1 MDEDSRLA
9 RRLARNWRR
18 DPNWVIQKPKNYVGA
33 ALSRCVD
40 LERAR
45 RVLDLAQIELTGMA
59 PQPPGLIKTLQTVGT
74 ARIPTLDE
82 LIFSA
87 KNFTASEIDDE

>member
-1 MDEDSRLA
+1 MDEDHQLA
-9 RRLARNWRR
+9 RRLARSWRR
-18 DPNWVIQKPKNYVGA
+18 DPNWVIRNPKNYVGA
-33 ALSRCVD
+33 ALARCVD

-59 PQPPGLIKTLQTVGT
+59 PQPPGLLKTLQTVGI

-82 LIFSA
+82 LILSA
-87 KNFTASEIDDE
+87 KNFTESEIDDE